1 MCNVCNG
8 FEWIIGLDGKLK
20 RCPTC
25 STPRQIDWIEREAQL
40 HALRLGMVEEA
51 HDTSNDY
58 EHENG
63 VADGDVESEAAV
75 AAVGVGTGGTG
86 GTGAEWALQL
96 AA

>member
-1 MCNVCNG
+1 MCETCYG
-8 FEWIIGLDGKLK
+8 QQWIIGLDGKLK

-40 HALRLGMVEEA
+40 HALRLGMVDEEA

-63 VADGDVESEAAV
+63 FADGEGNGCRESRDGWV
-75 AAVGVGTGGTG
+75 
-86 GTGAEWALQL
+86 EWAGRL
-96 AA
+96 A